1 MFSSFARPSL
11 DAPADGRQK
20 VCVEASM
27 NRFLGWMGGAAIA
40 AGLFVAPSLARAD
53 EDPTKLYDLS
63 VKAPAKVAKG
73 GTGTLTVRITPK
85 GAGELH
91 NDTPLS
97 LAVTPSANVSFE
109 KPKYARTDA
118 KVTAKETS
126 FEVPF
131 TAKEKG
137 AGKIESKVVFFI
149 CTSQLCARQERTET
163 VNVAVE

>member
-1 MFSSFARPSL
+1 
-11 DAPADGRQK
+11 
-20 VCVEASM
+20 M
-27 NRFLGWMGGAAIA
+27 NRFLGWLGGAAVVS
-40 AGLFVAPSLARAD
+40 GLLVAPANARAD
-53 EDPTKLYDLS
+53 EDPAKLYELS
-63 VKAPAKVAKG
+63 VKAPVKVAKG

-97 LAVTPSANVSFE
+97 VAITPSANVSFE
-109 KPKYARTDA
+109 KLKYTRPDA
-118 KVTAKETS
+118 KVSAKETS

-137 AGKIESKVVFFI
+137 AGKIEAKAVFFI